1 MVDSREE
8 AIKQL
13 LGVAVGSVSGG
24 VDVKVTVLAVVIS
37 PIGDMI
43 SFAIK
48 FTCNLS
54 LFAASYYAA
63 IWFCRLMIVAEKK
76 KKKSSASNIIKI
88 SMSFREN

>member
-1 MVDSREE
+1 MDDSREE
-8 AIKQL
+8 EIKQL
-13 LGVAVGSVSGG
+13 LGVAVGSVAGG
-24 VDVKVTVLAVVIS
+24 VDVVQVTVVAVVVS

-63 IWFCRLMIVAEKK
+63 IWFCRHMIA
-76 KKKSSASNIIKI
+76 ADNRTI
-88 SMSFREN
+88 